1 MSNGFDF
8 LIYKAADEEVSVN
21 AVIKDDTI
29 WLTQKSMAELFEVDR
44 SVINKHLKNIY
55 ESGELK
61 ESLTYAKFAQVQNE
75 GSRQV
80 KRNIDFYNL
89 DAIISVGYRV
99 NSKRATH
106 FRQWATGVERTVTGY
121 FDYIEDLKPICEASP
136 KGEPRVS
143 FYPLR
148 KERVKRFR
156 ASEIH
161 KEKRNFT
168 H

>member
-1 MSNGFDF
+1 MVDLSFGKHGCYYNGYMEELYHKRTEDFETIDGFDF

-29 WLTQKSMAELFEVDR
+29 WLTQKSMSELFEIDR

-55 ESGELK
+55 ESGELV
-61 ESLTYAKFAQVQNE
+61 ESSTYAKFAQVQNE

-80 KRNIDFYNL
+80 KRSIDFYNF

-106 FRQWATGVERTVTGY
+106 FRQWATGVSLYKSFT
-121 FDYIEDLKPICEASP
+121 YILS
-136 KGEPRVS
+136 
-143 FYPLR
+143 
-148 KERVKRFR
+148 
-156 ASEIH
+156 
-161 KEKRNFT
+161 
-168 H
+168 

>member
-29 WLTQKSMAELFEVDR
+29 WLTQKSMSELFEVTPQTITR
-44 SVINKHLKNIY
+44 HLANIY
-55 ESGELK
+55 EEKELFK
-61 ESLTYAKFAQVQNE
+61 DTTCTKIVQVQNE

-99 NSKRATH
+99 NSKQA
-106 FRQWATGVERTVTGY
+106 
-121 FDYIEDLKPICEASP
+121 
-136 KGEPRVS
+136 
-143 FYPLR
+143 
-148 KERVKRFR
+148 
-156 ASEIH
+156 
-161 KEKRNFT
+161 KEKAEAEYDIFNRTQHIYSDFDKAVGLIDSRK
-168 H
+168 